1 MRHWAEPLTS
11 VLDIWKKRMPCRHC
25 WSWWMRG
32 GIVRSWRWNKTAAA
46 SRSERCLSE
55 AANWGGGIC
64 REQSFGAAI
73 CLPSPLLFCGHP
85 QGASLRLRW
94 DIFNVGWSVMV
105 ELLRK
110 SVTVLQ
116 QRESYCVRT
125 NWKNWKNRKKPVNHV
140 GCGLVSGKLNYA
152 IIMRGWPCRCAC
164 SECKRKRAWERHLR
178 RPWRASHW
186 ASKCGWNVCE
196 SEKPECQRIRPFRRI
211 RILPFWST
219 SWKNIYCKNSFY
231 IITEP

>member
-1 MRHWAEPLTS
+1 
-11 VLDIWKKRMPCRHC
+11 MPCRHC

-32 GIVRSWRWNKTAAA
+32 GIVWSWRWNKTAAA
-46 SRSERCLSE
+46 SSSERCLSE
-55 AANWGGGIC
+55 AANWDDAPYV
-64 REQSFGAAI
+64 EQSFRAAI
-73 CLPSPLLFCGHP
+73 CLPSPLPFCGRP
-85 QGASLRLRW
+85 YGCGEIFSMLDGAWHRNCCAETIPCACKS
-94 DIFNVGWSVMV
+94 DSHCVGTSW
-105 ELLRK
+105 K
-110 SVTVLQ
+110 S
-116 QRESYCVRT
+116 
-125 NWKNWKNRKKPVNHV
+125 WKNRKKPVNHV